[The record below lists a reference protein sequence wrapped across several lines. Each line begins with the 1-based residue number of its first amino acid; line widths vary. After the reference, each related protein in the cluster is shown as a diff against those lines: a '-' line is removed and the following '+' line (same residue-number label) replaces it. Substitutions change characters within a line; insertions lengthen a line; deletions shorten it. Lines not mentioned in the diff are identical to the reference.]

1 LAGQAGLQVPKP
13 SPQDIQKAEKARDL
27 HALIDSATRWMEE
40 QLFAPANK
48 EILNYLTGRGLSKET
63 IQSFRIGYAPPD
75 RQALR
80 KFLLAEKFTDEQI
93 FEAGLVRK
101 KDSEPPYAFFRE
113 RVMFPVGDRRG
124 RIVAFGGRILP
135 DHMREP
141 DKGDYKPAKYMNSS
155 DTPLFDKSRTL
166 YGQSFARQAAREGAT
181 VLVTE
186 GYMDVIACHQAGF
199 KGAVAPMGTALTED
213 QIVMLWS
220 MIVAEEKIPVLCFD
234 GDNAGRGA
242 AVRACERILPLLKPY
257 HSARFAFMPE
267 GEDPDTSH
275 QGRRREGVP
284 EYFGHRHSAF

>member
-1 LAGQAGLQVPKP
+1 
-13 SPQDIQKAEKARDL
+13 
-27 HALIDSATRWMEE
+27 
-40 QLFAPANK
+40 
-48 EILNYLTGRGLSKET
+48 
-63 IQSFRIGYAPPD
+63 
-75 RQALR
+75 
-80 KFLLAEKFTDEQI
+80 
-93 FEAGLVRK
+93 
-101 KDSEPPYAFFRE
+101 
-113 RVMFPVGDRRG
+113 
-124 RIVAFGGRILP
+124 
-135 DHMREP
+135 MREP

-166 YGQSFARQAAREGAT
+166 YGQSFARQAARDGAT

-267 GEDPDTSH
+267 GEDPDTLIKAGGAKAFQNILDTAIPLFDFLWLAHTGGRNFDSPESRAGVVKALENSIRTISDGEVQRHYQEHLRRKVGEVFFNRSRAAGPRDFTKPVPARHAPAGTRCRPAKRRAQSAGRHH
-275 QGRRREGVP
+275 QPPPYLRNGGAAARAIRFPEPRLRPGPAGAFRRFFP
-284 EYFGHRHSAF
+284 